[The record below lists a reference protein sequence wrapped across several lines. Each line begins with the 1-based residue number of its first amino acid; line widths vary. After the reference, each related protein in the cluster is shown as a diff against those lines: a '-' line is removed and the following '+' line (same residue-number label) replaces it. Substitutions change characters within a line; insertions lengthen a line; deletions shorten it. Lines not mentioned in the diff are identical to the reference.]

1 MSGYANREGI
11 CSNCKFS
18 SECRSKKTHLGDVHF
33 CEEYELADPSQKID
47 KTKFVSEEPKLN
59 TLHANAVGNDPPQK
73 IMGLCSNC
81 AHRESCGLPRPESGV
96 WHCEEYQ

>member
-1 MSGYANREGI
+1 MSEYANSEGI

-18 SECRSKKTHLGDVHF
+18 SECRSKKTYLGSVHF
-33 CEEYELADPSQKID
+33 CEEHELADPSQKVE
-47 KTKFVSEEPKLN
+47 KAKFISEAPKLN
-59 TLHANAVGNDPPQK
+59 TLSTNAIEKDPPRPV
-73 IMGLCSNC
+73 MGLCSNC